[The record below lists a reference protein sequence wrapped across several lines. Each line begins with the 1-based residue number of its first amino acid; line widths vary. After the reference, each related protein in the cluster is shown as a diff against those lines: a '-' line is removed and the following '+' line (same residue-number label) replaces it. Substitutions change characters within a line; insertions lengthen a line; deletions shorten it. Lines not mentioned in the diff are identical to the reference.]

1 MNRRT
6 WLAAMMLSIAPALA
20 VDYACVN
27 ACTAQ
32 GAKYGVCVTQCGQT
46 GAIGIPQQQ
55 GIPTNPMDPRTV
67 GMPPQVGPKR
77 SGALPGAPLT
87 APQYVPGS
95 QPQYLPGCLD
105 DCAAMGYKRSHCR
118 KQCGY

>member
-6 WLAAMMLSIAPALA
+6 WLAAMMLSSAPALA

-32 GAKYGVCVTQCGQT
+32 GVKYGVCVTQCGQT
-46 GAIGIPQQQ
+46 GAIGLPQQQ
-55 GIPTNPMDPRTV
+55 GIPTNPLDPRAV

-77 SGALPGAPLT
+77 PAPP
-87 APQYVPGS
+87 PQYVPG
-95 QPQYLPGCLD
+95 QPPQYLPGCLD
-105 DCAAMGYKRSHCR
+105 DCAAMGYKRSYCR
-118 KQCGY
+118 KHCGY